1 MTEEAISEKKK
12 MPKGGRKGGAV
23 FPRYSLADSLD
34 WVKKLVSKTHNGAQA
49 RDVIYSGVVG
59 SRSGTG
65 DIKISAL
72 KQYGFLEGDSK
83 AYIASDLAKAVNVA
97 PPEEIQALLR
107 KAALRPIVFQG
118 LFNTFQ
124 DDSVSRPKLKQR
136 SVELNV
142 HPEES
147 DTCVSIYVATL
158 EVAGLVA
165 ETGDKVAHISARSL
179 DVNGAVAAD
188 TLDDHA
194 DDGLPDAEE
203 EDGEDAE
210 PAPERRIGKPNRGGA
225 TVTISVDSTLDTE
238 KLAKQLALLRKYDV
252 I

>member
-1 MTEEAISEKKK
+1 MSDEAISEKKK

-65 DIKISAL
+65 DIKISTL

-83 AYIASDLAKAVNVA
+83 AYLASDLAKAVNVA
-97 PPEEIQALLR
+97 PPEELQDLLR
-107 KAALRPIVFQG
+107 KAALRPAVFQG

-124 DDSVSRPKLKQR
+124 DDSVSKAKLKQR

-147 DTCVSIYVATL
+147 DTCVAIYVATL
-158 EVAGLVA
+158 EAAGLVN
-165 ETGDKVAHISARSL
+165 EVGDKVVHISPRSL
-179 DVNGAVAAD
+179 SVEAPAEPEVSDNLPDEEAPESEETSVNGD
-188 TLDDHA
+188 EE
-194 DDGLPDAEE
+194 LPV
-203 EDGEDAE
+203 
-210 PAPERRIGKPNRGGA
+210 RRSGKLNRGGA

-238 KLAKQLALLRKYDV
+238 KLARQLALLRKYDV